1 MEVGR
6 TRVYTPA
13 MLLLILIVGISF
25 MGLGFMMPLRAAY
38 GRQIGASSIEL
49 GFMASVFL
57 LAAFCASPFVGE
69 LADRFG
75 YRRILAI
82 GLFCHM
88 LLMLAYIL
96 VQNPFL
102 LIALRI
108 VEGIASA
115 SVLPPARA
123 LVNVMAPSTRQ
134 GEALG
139 VISAAQAVGILL
151 GPMAGTVL
159 ASAVS
164 YELAFLLAGVSLG
177 LAFVAA
183 LFLPG
188 VERDSEAGE
197 HDFSLLHFRGLFTR
211 PLLLAYLL
219 QLVQQ
224 GMQGVLAAVWT
235 IYMLDRGAS
244 LPVIG
249 LTFVTFALPLV
260 VLTPLIGRLSDRY
273 GRYHLTVVGLLLY
286 SVIYIIYSLQ
296 LSPFWLVIMSVV
308 EGLAVSIIQGG
319 VNGLLADVTP
329 GGVKGKVQANF
340 NAAGTLGGFFGATV
354 AGFLY
359 AWQPGIPFAAAGIVG
374 LLALTGLFVPAVV
387 RLFPTMSSAPQEV
400 MEDGVRES
408 V

>member
-1 MEVGR
+1 MKVER
-6 TRVYTPA
+6 ARIYTPA

-49 GFMASVFL
+49 GFMASTFL
-57 LAAFCASPFVGE
+57 LAGFCAAPFVGG

-88 LLMLAYIL
+88 LLMLAYIP
-96 VQNPFL
+96 VQNPLL

-108 VEGIASA
+108 VEGIVSA

-139 VISAAQAVGILL
+139 VVSAAQAVGILL

-164 YELAFLLAGVSLG
+164 YTLAFLFACVSFG
-177 LAFVAA
+177 LAWIAA

-188 VERDSEAGE
+188 VERSAEAAGR
-197 HDFSLLHFRGLFTR
+197 DFSLLHFRGLFTR

-260 VLTPLIGRLSDRY
+260 VLTPFIGRLSDRY
-273 GRYHLTVVGLLLY
+273 GRYWFTVMGLLLY
-286 SVIYIIYSLQ
+286 SVIYIVYSLQ
-296 LSPFWLVIMSVV
+296 LSPFWLVIVSVI

-340 NAAGTLGGFFGATV
+340 SAAGTLGAFFGATA

-359 AWQPGIPFAAAGIVG
+359 IWKPGMPFAAAGIAG
-374 LLALTGLFVPAVV
+374 LLALAGLFVPAVV
-387 RLFPTMSSAPQEV
+387 HLFPVVSGAHQEAMV
-400 MEDGVRES
+400 DEVRES